1 MFPPRI
7 ALHKRDLKS
16 KFISS
21 IIAFIL
27 ASAIL
32 LLSGTNF
39 LTRLKLNSLDFLFH
53 LKGSSSY
60 NPHIVIVEI
69 DDENISKIG
78 RWPWRRSWHAGMI
91 EALNS
96 LGARYILFDIIFSEA
111 SSEFEEDDDVFSEA
125 IKKAGNVYLPFA
137 FPDPANID
145 IENALLPLE
154 KFSSYT
160 KSTLPITI
168 SFDMDGTVRS
178 IPLFFGGK
186 RGQYPHMALKIAMDY
201 SGLKINQITSDY
213 LFLSSP
219 EEEIKIPLVE
229 GNKMLI
235 NWLGKWNETFQHYSF
250 VKVLKA
256 YQDLSEN
263 KTPEIDLTPFKDS
276 ICLVAV
282 TTAIGVSDI
291 KPTPLEPQYPSVGLL
306 ATTISNVLD
315 NKFMRVSPVW
325 VSWLLIYILALIPLL
340 SISGKRPLIESLSIM
355 SVAVI
360 FFFITDFLFSER
372 GVWIDFSLP
381 LLSLFGSYLGVATY
395 NFIRIS
401 LERQQ
406 FFELAVTDE
415 LTNLYNIRHFKTILH
430 TECLMARS
438 DTDKRFCV
446 VMSDIDHFKRFND
459 TYGHQVGD
467 LVLQEVGKALKA
479 SVRSSDV
486 VARYGG
492 EEMII
497 LLRGASL
504 KDGLIVAEKI
514 RKNVEEH
521 LVADENNTYKV
532 TISLGVSTFGLQ
544 DNEEVII
551 KRADQGLYKA
561 KESGRNRVET
571 VEDEV

>member
-1 MFPPRI
+1 MV
-7 ALHKRDLKS
+7 LHKRDLKS
-16 KFISS
+16 KFLSFFLS
-21 IIAFIL
+21 FIL
-27 ASAIL
+27 ASVIL
-32 LLSGTNF
+32 LLSGTDL
-39 LTRLKLNSLDFLFH
+39 LTHLKLNSLDFLFH
-53 LKGSSSY
+53 LKGPSAY
-60 NPHIVIVEI
+60 NPHIIIVEI

-96 LGARYILFDIIFSEA
+96 LGTKYILFDILFSEA
-111 SSEFEEDDDVFSEA
+111 SSEFEEDDDVFSES

-137 FPDPANID
+137 FQDQSNID
-145 IENALLPLE
+145 IEKALLPLE

-160 KSTLPITI
+160 RAILPITI
-168 SFDMDGTVRS
+168 SLDMDGRVRS
-178 IPLFFGGK
+178 IPLFFEGK
-186 RGQYPHMALKIAMDY
+186 RGHYPHMALKIAMDY
-201 SGLKINQITSDY
+201 SGLKIDQITPDY
-213 LFLSSP
+213 LFLSNP
-219 EEEIKIPLVE
+219 EEEIKIPLIE

-235 NWLGKWNETFQHYSF
+235 NWLGKWNQTFQHYSF
-250 VKVLKA
+250 VEVLKA
-256 YQDLSEN
+256 YQDISEN
-263 KTPEIDLTPFKDS
+263 KTPAIDLTPFKDS

-315 NKFMRVSPVW
+315 KKFMRVSPVW
-325 VSWLLIYILALIPLL
+325 ISWLLIYILALIPPL
-340 SISGKRPLIESLSIM
+340 SLSGKRPVREAFSIM
-355 SVAVI
+355 SVGVGS
-360 FFFITDFLFSER
+360 FITDFLFFKR

-381 LLSLFGSYLGVATY
+381 LLSLLGSYLGVATY

-401 LERQQ
+401 LEKQH

-415 LTNLYNIRHFKTILH
+415 LTNLYNIRHFKAVLH
-430 TECLMARS
+430 TECLMARG
-438 DTDKRFCV
+438 DPDKRFCV
-446 VMSDIDHFKRFND
+446 VMTDIDHFKRFND

-467 LVLQEVGKALKA
+467 LVLKEVGKASKA

-497 LLRGASL
+497 LLRGSAL
-504 KDGLIVAEKI
+504 KDGLLVAEKI
-514 RKNVEEH
+514 RKNVEKH

-544 DNEEVII
+544 DNEETII
-551 KRADQGLYKA
+551 KRADRGLYQA
-561 KESGRNRVET
+561 KDSGRNRVET
-571 VEDEV
+571 VEGNGV